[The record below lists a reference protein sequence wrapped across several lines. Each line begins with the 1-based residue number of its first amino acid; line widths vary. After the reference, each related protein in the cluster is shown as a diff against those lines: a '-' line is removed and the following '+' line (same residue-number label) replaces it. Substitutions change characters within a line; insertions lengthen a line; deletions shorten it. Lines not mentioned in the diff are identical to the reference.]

1 MSEKNS
7 YEADL
12 SSDAVRQPRRIVF
25 ITRKTSAK
33 VKEETG
39 PQLMSFPH
47 VLLRETIAFQFSC
60 IVLVGLALFWDAPL
74 EQLANPLLTP
84 NPAKAP
90 WYFLG
95 LQELLH
101 YFPPLVAGVLLPTLV
116 VLALVVIPYF
126 DVNIEGE
133 PLWAHRS
140 RRRLQVYIGAFCSQ
154 FLFCSPSTMPGP
166 SWRPPCWWGRSASIP
181 YFNPTGDF
189 AIPEISGVAP
199 AAVVGDDLVHRRRPD
214 AYGGRDFF
222 PGPGLV
228 LGLALEMKCLLK
240 TWEKS
245 QNACV

>member
-7 YEADL
+7 YEAGI
-12 SSDAVRQPRRIVF
+12 SSDTQKQPHRIVF
-25 ITRKTSAK
+25 ITRNTSAK

-47 VLLRETIAFQFSC
+47 VILRETIAFQILG
-60 IVLVGLALFWDAPL
+60 IVLVVLALFWDAPL

-140 RRRLQVYIGAFCSQ
+140 PRRLQIYAGIFALLFVLLALYDAWTVLVPTALVGA
-154 FLFCSPSTMPGP
+154 LGL
-166 SWRPPCWWGRSASIP
+166 IP
-181 YFNPTGDF
+181 YFNPTSESRFQKFLGSRPLPWRGGTW
-189 AIPEISGVAP
+189 AIP
-199 AAVVGDDLVHRRRPD
+199 
-214 AYGGRDFF
+214 
-222 PGPGLV
+222 
-228 LGLALEMKCLLK
+228 
-240 TWEKS
+240 
-245 QNACV
+245 

>member
-7 YEADL
+7 YEVGF
-12 SSDAVRQPRRIVF
+12 SSDALKQPRRIVF

-33 VKEETG
+33 VKEEAG

-47 VLLRETIAFQFSC
+47 VILREAIAFQFLT
-60 IVLVGLALFWDAPL
+60 IVLVVLALFWDAPL

-116 VLALVVIPYF
+116 VLGLVVIPYF

-133 PLWAHRS
+133 PLWARRS
-140 RRRLQVYIGAFCSQ
+140 PPTAADLCRSLRGRLFVLLALYDAWTVLVPTVLVGA
-154 FLFCSPSTMPGP
+154 LGLV
-166 SWRPPCWWGRSASIP
+166 P
-181 YFNPTGDF
+181 YFNPTSDSRFQKFLGSRPLPWWVMTWF
-189 AIPEISGVAP
+189 IAVALTLT
-199 AAVVGDDLVHRRRPD
+199 AVGT
-214 AYGGRDFF
+214 FF
-222 PGPGLV
+222 RGPGWSWV
-228 LGLALEMKCLLK
+228 
-240 TWEKS
+240 WPWS
-245 QNACV
+245 

>member
-1 MSEKNS
+1 MSEKKS
-7 YEADL
+7 YDAGVG
-12 SSDAVRQPRRIVF
+12 SDALRQPRRIVF
-25 ITRKTSAK
+25 ITRNTSAK
-33 VKEETG
+33 VKGEVG

-47 VLLRETIAFQFSC
+47 VILRETIAFQVLA
-60 IVLVGLALFWDAPL
+60 IVLVVLALFWDAPL

-140 RRRLQVYIGAFCSQ
+140 RRRLQIYVGAFAVLSV
-154 FLFCSPSTMPGP
+154 LFAIYDAWTVLAPTALVGAL
-166 SWRPPCWWGRSASIP
+166 GLIP
-181 YFNPTGDF
+181 YFKSTSNSRFQKFLGSRPLPWWLMTWF
-189 AIPEISGVAP
+189 IAVALTLT
-199 AAVVGDDLVHRRRPD
+199 VVGT
-214 AYGGRDFF
+214 FF
-222 PGPGLV
+222 RGPGWSWV
-228 LGLALEMKCLLK
+228 
-240 TWEKS
+240 WPWR
-245 QNACV
+245 

>member
-1 MSEKNS
+1 MSEKNTN
-7 YEADL
+7 EVGI

-33 VKEETG
+33 VKGELG

-47 VLLRETIAFQFSC
+47 VVLREAIAFQLLAF
-60 IVLVGLALFWDAPL
+60 VLVVLALFWDAPL

-116 VLALVVIPYF
+116 VLGLVVIPYF

-140 RRRLQVYIGAFCSQ
+140 PRRFQVYVGVF
-154 FLFCSPSTMPGP
+154 
-166 SWRPPCWWGRSASIP
+166 ASIFVLLALYDAWTVLVPTVLVGVLGLIP
-181 YFNPTGDF
+181 YFNSTSDSRLQKFLGSRPLPWWVMTWF
-189 AIPEISGVAP
+189 IAVALTLT
-199 AAVVGDDLVHRRRPD
+199 AVGT
-214 AYGGRDFF
+214 FF
-222 PGPGLV
+222 RGPGWSWV
-228 LGLALEMKCLLK
+228 
-240 TWEKS
+240 WPWR
-245 QNACV
+245 

>member
-7 YEADL
+7 YEAGI
-12 SSDAVRQPRRIVF
+12 SSDAQKQPRRIVF
-25 ITRKTSAK
+25 ITRNTSAK

-47 VLLRETIAFQFSC
+47 VILREAIAFQ
-60 IVLVGLALFWDAPL
+60 ILAILLVVLALFWDAPL

-126 DVNIEGE
+126 DINIEGE
-133 PLWAHRS
+133 PLWAHRT
-140 RRRLQVYIGAFCSQ
+140 RRRLQIYLGFFAGLFILLALYDAWTVLLPTALVGA
-154 FLFCSPSTMPGP
+154 LGL
-166 SWRPPCWWGRSASIP
+166 IP
-181 YFNPTGDF
+181 YFNSTSESRFQKFLGSRPLPWWVMTWF
-189 AIPEISGVAP
+189 IAVALTLT
-199 AAVVGDDLVHRRRPD
+199 AVGT
-214 AYGGRDFF
+214 FF
-222 PGPGLV
+222 RGPGWSWV
-228 LGLALEMKCLLK
+228 
-240 TWEKS
+240 WPWS
-245 QNACV
+245 

>member
-1 MSEKNS
+1 MSEKNT
-7 YEADL
+7 YEVGI

-33 VKEETG
+33 VKGEPG

-47 VLLRETIAFQFSC
+47 VVLREAIAFQLLA
-60 IVLVGLALFWDAPL
+60 IVLVVLALFWDAPL

-116 VLALVVIPYF
+116 VLGLVVIPYF

-140 RRRLQVYIGAFCSQ
+140 PQRLQIYVGIFVS
-154 FLFCSPSTMPGP
+154 LFVLLALYDAWTVLVPTVLVGVL
-166 SWRPPCWWGRSASIP
+166 GIIP
-181 YFNPTGDF
+181 YFNPTGESRF
-189 AIPEISGVAP
+189 QKFLGSRPLPWWVMTWFIAVALTLT
-199 AAVVGDDLVHRRRPD
+199 AVGT
-214 AYGGRDFF
+214 FF
-222 PGPGLV
+222 RGPGWSWV
-228 LGLALEMKCLLK
+228 
-240 TWEKS
+240 WPWS
-245 QNACV
+245 